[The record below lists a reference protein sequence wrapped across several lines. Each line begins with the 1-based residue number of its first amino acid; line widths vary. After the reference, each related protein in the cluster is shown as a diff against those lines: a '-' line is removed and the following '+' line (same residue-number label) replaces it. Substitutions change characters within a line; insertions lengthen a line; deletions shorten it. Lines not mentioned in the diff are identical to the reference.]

1 MTKCK
6 LKLNSSES
14 AVLEF
19 VLNEWLDDTLN
30 AKIRSFDEAD
40 IRKFNADIILSI
52 LDKIGNSYKDKKSA
66 KFTHDMWAKDI
77 ARWERK
83 NSQWFEV

>member
-14 AVLEF
+14 AILEF
-19 VLNEWLDDTLN
+19 ALNEWLDDALN
-30 AKIRSFDEAD
+30 AEIGSFDEAD
-40 IRKFNADIILSI
+40 IRKFNANVILSI
-52 LDKIGNSYKDKKSA
+52 LDKIGDSYKDKESS

-77 ARWERK
+77 ARWERR

>member
-19 VLNEWLDDTLN
+19 VLGEWMDDTLN

-40 IRKFNADIILSI
+40 IRKFNTSVILSI
-52 LDKIGNSYKDKKSA
+52 LDKIGDSYKDKKSA
-66 KFTHDMWAKDI
+66 KFTHDMWAIDI
-77 ARWERK
+77 ARWELT